1 MKCVETAWGAHR
13 AELMRFLRHKLG
25 EEGQAEDLLQ
35 DVFLRATQHLE
46 TFCAV
51 ENRRAWLFQ
60 VARNAVVDFYRRHR
74 PADPLPDDLAAD
86 APEDD
91 PLAPLCTCLVNQ
103 LERLPVPDREALTLS
118 ELDGVPQ
125 KDVARTQGLSVSG
138 AKSRVQRARVKLR
151 DLIVDACHVEF
162 DERGRVVGHSPPAS
176 RC

>member
-1 MKCVETAWGAHR
+1 MKCVETAWSAHR

-35 DVFLRATQHLE
+35 DVFLRAAQHLE
-46 TFCAV
+46 TFCGV

-74 PADPLPDDLAAD
+74 PADPLPDDLAAA
-86 APEDD
+86 APDDD

-103 LERLPVPDREALTLS
+103 IEHLPVADREALKLS
-118 ELDGVPQ
+118 DLEGVPQ
-125 KDVARTQGLSVSG
+125 KDVARAQGLSVSG

-151 DLIVDACHVEF
+151 DLIVEACRVQF
-162 DERGRVVGHSPPAS
+162 DGQGRVTDHLGPRGDA
-176 RC
+176 

>member
-1 MKCVETAWGAHR
+1 
-13 AELMRFLRHKLG
+13 MRFLRHKLG

-74 PADPLPDDLAAD
+74 PADPLPHDLAAD

-91 PLAPLCTCLVNQ
+91 PLTPLCTCLVNQ
-103 LERLPVPDREALTLS
+103 IERLPVPDREALRLS
-118 ELDGVPQ
+118 GLDGVPQ

>member
-1 MKCVETAWGAHR
+1 MKCVETAWSAHR

-51 ENRRAWLFQ
+51 NNRRAWLFQ
-60 VARNAVVDFYRRHR
+60 VARNAVIDYYRKHR
-74 PADPLPDDLAAD
+74 PSDPLPDDLAAA

-103 LERLPVPDREALTLS
+103 IEALPPADREALKLS

-125 KDVARTQGLSVSG
+125 KDVARAQGLSVSG

-162 DERGRVVGHSPPAS
+162 DERGRVAGHTPPGR